1 MGRVTLA
8 SPVPRCPQP
17 PAGAR
22 SSSGPRGRCG
32 REGGSARRRP
42 DHPRVRSGVGSGRR
56 ALWVRV
62 AVHEEVLAALGGA
75 SAITCAL
82 SASGKTFRAIAP
94 ALPMERHGHPHRSTG
109 PSTQSRLG
117 NSRTGRGCTLMAKR
131 SVRAF
136 SSGSSRWPTLVPFT
150 RDRSGRA
157 RTRRALRAAASS
169 PASRSRARS
178 TNWGTTPSASSR
190 TCSRHSRLR
199 VRRRLRK
206 RETDKGE
213 VTPMSKRESA
223 PPAAG

>member
-136 SSGSSRWPTLVPFT
+136 SSGSSRWPTLVPFY
-150 RDRSGRA
+150 
-157 RTRRALRAAASS
+157 
-169 PASRSRARS
+169 ARS
-178 TNWGTTPSASSR
+178 EWSGANKTCPSCGGFKPGEPKPSAVHKLGHDSECRSR